1 MLSWLSC
8 KEFTMRAS
16 RKIDDA
22 LHKNRLL
29 GYLFHRLLC
38 KRCRQFEGQIKVIDK
53 SFDSIRKKH
62 PSESNLTPPTLS
74 EEKKRKITNK
84 LKLLKEQDKK

>member
-16 RKIDDA
+16 RKIDDV
-22 LHKNRLL
+22 LHKPGVF

-62 PSESNLTPPTLS
+62 PSESNPIPPKLS
-74 EEKKRKITNK
+74 ENKKREITDK
-84 LKLLKEQDKK
+84 LKLIKKKEQE